1 MCVSL
6 CVHVCNY
13 FRTTKCRYAK
23 INIYFEA
30 HLSWR
35 VKAASEIFNQFAD
48 NAPQA
53 TTLSTAPHP
62 HPFLCSSFS
71 APLAPVDVPPWAT
84 VFASAAQFGEHEKY
98 LILIKAMSRSPSS
111 PPPSR
116 LSPPSC
122 RQPHRPFVVLV
133 ATPQPPSGRLLLLCA
148 ACGMQQNIICIFLY

>member
-1 MCVSL
+1 M
-6 CVHVCNY
+6 HVCNY

-30 HLSWR
+30 HLSRR
-35 VKAASEIFNQFAD
+35 VKAASKIFNQFAD

-53 TTLSTAPHP
+53 TTL
-62 HPFLCSSFS
+62 SFS

-98 LILIKAMSRSPSS
+98 LILIKATSRSPSS

-116 LSPPSC
+116 LSPSSC

-133 ATPQPPSGRLLLLCA
+133 ATPQPHSGRLLLLCA

>member
-1 MCVSL
+1 M
-6 CVHVCNY
+6 HVCNY

-30 HLSWR
+30 HLSRR

-53 TTLSTAPHP
+53 LSTRP
-62 HPFLCSSFS
+62 PFLSLSLLLS
-71 APLAPVDVPPWAT
+71 ALLAPVDVPPWAT

-98 LILIKAMSRSPSS
+98 LILIKATSRSPSS